1 MSQSTE
7 PHISCH
13 YEFTNLSQKCGKF
26 RIIVHNS
33 LMFWMFTNTSLV
45 TAILVILIGFVTAD
59 VFLHSKVQNFGCTGK
74 QVSVRTHQ
82 MKSIVLY
89 SLLD

>member
-1 MSQSTE
+1 
-7 PHISCH
+7 
-13 YEFTNLSQKCGKF
+13 
-26 RIIVHNS
+26 
-33 LMFWMFTNTSLV
+33 MFTNTSLV